1 MSSANKDSF
10 ISSFPCLKALAGT
23 SSTVLNRSGERGR
36 HCLRGKVS
44 SFSTLM
50 LPVGFFFVDILYQV
64 KFPSLLRAFVM
75 NKCWIL

>member
-50 LPVGFFFVDILYQV
+50 LPVGFFFCRY
-64 KFPSLLRAFVM
+64 SLSGKVP
-75 NKCWIL
+75 